1 MSKSRIGNFFEDF
14 EPGQMLRHGVPRTLS
29 EGDRTLYIGLTGS
42 RSALNT
48 AATTAS
54 ALGLRSAPME
64 DLLVFNVVFGK
75 TVPELSLNAI
85 ANLGYADARFLR
97 PVHAGD
103 TLAVTSQV
111 LGTKENSSGKS
122 GVVYVRSIATNQR
135 DEAVLTFVRWV
146 MVHKR
151 AADGAAA
158 PALPVPPLPSHVD
171 ASRLIVP
178 AFIEPAS
185 VTRVTGFDDLWEDYA
200 AGERIDHIGS
210 MTVNDSDHS
219 IAARLYQNTAK
230 AHFDAHL
237 MAQSTAGQRLV
248 YGGHVMSICRS
259 LAYDG
264 LENCLGM
271 LAINGGSHVAPVF
284 AGDTL
289 SCVTQVMETYA
300 LSGQLGALRLRTIG
314 AKNVGTARAIA
325 LPDANAPKSRF
336 PAEVVLDLDYTV
348 VIPKKQLRL

>member
-1 MSKSRIGNFFEDF
+1 MSKSRRGNFFEDF
-14 EPGQMLRHGVPRTLS
+14 APGQVLRHGVPRTLG
-29 EGDRTLYIGLTGS
+29 EGDRSLYVGLTGS

-48 AATTAS
+48 AATTAL
-54 ALGLRSAPME
+54 ALGLPSAPME

-75 TVPELSLNAI
+75 TVPELSLNAV
-85 ANLGYADARFLR
+85 ANLGYADARFLQ
-97 PVHAGD
+97 PVYADD
-103 TLAVTSQV
+103 TLAVTSEV
-111 LGTKENSSGKS
+111 LATKENSSGKS
-122 GVVYVRSIATNQR
+122 GVVYVRSTATNQR
-135 DEAVLTFVRWV
+135 GESVLTYVRWV

-151 AADGAAA
+151 QTDGAAA
-158 PALPVPPLPSHVD
+158 PATPIPQLATHVD
-171 ASRLIVP
+171 PSRLAVP
-178 AFIEPAS
+178 EFTQPRYVAG
-185 VTRVTGFDDLWEDYA
+185 VTGFDDLWEDYA
-200 AGERIDHIGS
+200 AGERIDHVGS

-237 MAQSTAGQRLV
+237 MAQTPAGKRLV

-289 SCVTQVMETYA
+289 SCVTQVVDTYA
-300 LSGQLGALRLRTIG
+300 LSGEVGALRLRTVG
-314 AKNVGTARAIA
+314 AKNVGTASAIA
-325 LPDANAPKSRF
+325 LPEPGAPKPRF
-336 PAEVVLDLDYTV
+336 SSEVVLDLDYTV
-348 VIPKKQLRL
+348 AIPRKQP